1 MKLLNER
8 ETLDAVAKG
17 DQRSFERLFHAY
29 HPKLSVYIYR
39 LTRDY
44 SLTEELVQD
53 VFIKIWKHRE
63 MLPHVNQFDQYLFRA
78 SRNLT
83 INALRDIANT
93 ATKNI
98 KWKADYQEGES
109 TSELDDLSVLLDEAI
124 EKLPKQQKRAFI
136 LSRFEKFKYV
146 EIAEQM
152 EISRETVK
160 KYLQLANAS
169 IVLHIKNRI
178 DVTVFL
184 IYLLFK

>member
-8 ETLDAVAKG
+8 EILNAVAKG
-17 DQRSFERLFHAY
+17 DQRSFERLFYAY

-39 LTRDY
+39 LTKDY

-63 MLPHVNQFDQYLFRA
+63 MLPNVNRFDQYLFRA

-83 INALRDIANT
+83 INALRDIASA
-93 ATKNI
+93 ATKNS
-98 KWKADYQEGES
+98 KWKAEYQEDES
-109 TSELDDLSVLLDEAI
+109 TTELDDLSVLLDEAI

-136 LSRFEKFKYV
+136 LSRFEKFKYG

-178 DVTVFL
+178 DITTLVIYFL
-184 IYLLFK
+184 IK